1 MSDVQGKM
9 ADPAILYQCS
19 VCGFT
24 SDDWQYFLKHLRV
37 DYEGNILPLL
47 GKWEK
52 RMNVEKTVP
61 DIHDR
66 NFGNFAQ
73 MNRAHTSRFPDY
85 SKALC

>member
-19 VCGFT
+19 VCGFA

-52 RMNVEKTVP
+52 RVNY
-61 DIHDR
+61 IHDR

-73 MNRAHTSRFPDY
+73 MNRAHASRFPDY